1 MTFRMRIRNQSTYT
15 YVSYSQACTTHSLLQ
30 CTRKGL
36 SAVHHNSY
44 ERETCDALSCVAW
57 MFPWI
62 YSFSLCS
69 PFRSSVWMSR
79 VFHTNA
85 LSKLYL
91 CLWVFSSYQP
101 WLPTELISNQDLLRD
116 LYTCAT
122 ALRSQNPHHSLHR
135 LLPDQMAI
143 TSGEYPLEIFL
154 LWIVSEILH
163 HFYQRSIFLHL
174 RLLNLLACIMNH
186 IRSQVA

>member
-1 MTFRMRIRNQSTYT
+1 M
-15 YVSYSQACTTHSLLQ
+15 
-30 CTRKGL
+30 
-36 SAVHHNSY
+36 
-44 ERETCDALSCVAW
+44 
-57 MFPWI
+57 
-62 YSFSLCS
+62 
-69 PFRSSVWMSR
+69 
-79 VFHTNA
+79 
-85 LSKLYL
+85 
-91 CLWVFSSYQP
+91 
-101 WLPTELISNQDLLRD
+101 RD

-174 RLLNLLACIMNH
+174 RLLNLLACIMSHNH
-186 IRSQVA
+186 RAKVSQITLSLSVPQSQAWDRSTAQQFAQSS